1 MEDLKK
7 SSDVNW
13 DEVRWGD
20 LQDACV
26 DANRLRFKSVNER
39 PQNSIQY
46 SNIRHSHGN
55 TMNPDQPSNSL
66 NPGKYVKTKR
76 TAILIRVW
84 TGATWSADAVM
95 NIRAL
100 VAEASLASGGKY
112 QVFILLHVKDEGIA
126 LFTGED
132 EPQSTIKKF
141 VPPEFHSMTE
151 VWNHAQLR
159 GLYSNLAEH
168 AYVGRLLG

>member
-1 MEDLKK
+1 LDGDVSFDRIGRFSAYGLEQFDTSEPEGLKK
-7 SSDVNW
+7 SSDVDW

-20 LQDACV
+20 LQDACA
-26 DANRLRFKSVNER
+26 DANRHRFKAVKER

-46 SNIRHSHGN
+46 SNIRHSPGN
-55 TMNPDQPSNSL
+55 TVNTEPSNSL
-66 NPGKYVKTKR
+66 NPGKNVKTKR

-126 LFTGED
+126 LFTGEE
-132 EPQSTIKKF
+132 EPQSST
-141 VPPEFHSMTE
+141 
-151 VWNHAQLR
+151 L
-159 GLYSNLAEH
+159 
-168 AYVGRLLG
+168 